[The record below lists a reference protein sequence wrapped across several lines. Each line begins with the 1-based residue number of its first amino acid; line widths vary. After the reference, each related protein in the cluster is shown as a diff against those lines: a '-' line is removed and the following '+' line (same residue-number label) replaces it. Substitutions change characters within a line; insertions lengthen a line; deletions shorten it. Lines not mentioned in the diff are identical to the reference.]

1 MGDAKFKA
9 TDYNGGFESHPTPEP
24 EVTFVLQD
32 GGWQL
37 HYPKH
42 RAGLKKVWQ
51 YSHGKGVRFQVEP
64 LTDKTCRVTIGSG
77 SFTVHA
83 SAENVGRE
91 SEQRAQAAQAAAERT
106 QRIAKGDWWLAKDA
120 FKGLGF
126 IESWS
131 VSETE
136 YMGGYS
142 ASPKALTGKFH
153 QNILK
158 IDRKGVSLNSI
169 KNIFTIPWSEVVD
182 IEVDDP
188 GRSKHVTAGRAVLLG
203 PLALAARKTTQNT
216 LILVQ
221 LRNGDEVVFHT
232 AKATGAEV
240 RTKLAPV
247 MSQLRKASATTPT
260 PSAPPSSA
268 APASQAPNVADQLTS
283 LAALHQAGTLTDEEF
298 AAAKA
303 KLLG

>member
-9 TDYNGGFESHPTPEP
+9 TDYNGGFASHPTPEQ
-24 EVTFVLQD
+24 EATFVIQD
-32 GGWQL
+32 AGWQL

-42 RAGLKKVWQ
+42 RSGLKKVWQ
-51 YSHGKGVRFQVEP
+51 YSHGKGVRFQAEP
-64 LTDKTCRVTIGSG
+64 LTDKTCKVTIGTG

-83 SAENVGRE
+83 SAEDIERE
-91 SEQRAQAAQAAAERT
+91 STKRTQTIQVATERA
-106 QRIAKGDWWLAKDA
+106 QRIAKGDWWLTKDA

-126 IESWS
+126 LERWS

-142 ASPKALTGKFH
+142 AYPKPLTGKFH
-153 QNILK
+153 QNTLWV
-158 IDRKGVSLNSI
+158 DSKGVSLQSI
-169 KNIFTIPWSEVVD
+169 KNVFTIPWSEVVD

-203 PLALAARKTTQNT
+203 PLTLAARKTTQNT
-216 LILVQ
+216 LILVR
-221 LRNGDEVVFHT
+221 LRSRDEAVFHT
-232 AKATGAEV
+232 AKVTGAEV
-240 RTKLAPV
+240 RTKLAPIT
-247 MSQLRKASATTPT
+247 SQLRKATSTM
-260 PSAPPSSA
+260 SIPSSA
-268 APASQAPNVADQLTS
+268 VRAAPAPNVADQLAS
-283 LAALHQAGTLTDEEF
+283 LANLYKAGTLTDGEF